1 MLRLSTHRMTDTHST
16 PPDSSS
22 WHEGELA
29 VQQRADVGAVSAR
42 GIRSYIPEGLTD
54 FLSQRRLIAFAG
66 VDSKRQ
72 TWASL
77 RIADRGFLQVLDPLT
92 LASGPADMNGDPL
105 ITNLRHNPN
114 VGMVIIDLATRR
126 RVRINGHAEVLPD
139 GSLRIR
145 ARQVYGNCPQYIQ
158 LRVPEVDSS
167 SNATARMI
175 SHDSQLSSAQ
185 RAWIARADTLFI
197 ATAHPEHGA
206 DASHRGGNPGFVK
219 VEGIHRLIIPDY
231 HGSNMFN
238 TLGNISVNPRAG
250 LLFPDFEQGRTLQ
263 LSGVAGIDWDSDRT
277 AYPGAQRLLTFD
289 VESAIEIDQPALAS
303 YALREYS
310 PFNP

>member
-145 ARQVYGNCPQYIQ
+145 ARQVYGNCPQYI
-158 LRVPEVDSS
+158 
-167 SNATARMI
+167 
-175 SHDSQLSSAQ
+175 
-185 RAWIARADTLFI
+185 
-197 ATAHPEHGA
+197 
-206 DASHRGGNPGFVK
+206 
-219 VEGIHRLIIPDY
+219 
-231 HGSNMFN
+231 
-238 TLGNISVNPRAG
+238 
-250 LLFPDFEQGRTLQ
+250 
-263 LSGVAGIDWDSDRT
+263 
-277 AYPGAQRLLTFD
+277 
-289 VESAIEIDQPALAS
+289 
-303 YALREYS
+303 
-310 PFNP
+310 